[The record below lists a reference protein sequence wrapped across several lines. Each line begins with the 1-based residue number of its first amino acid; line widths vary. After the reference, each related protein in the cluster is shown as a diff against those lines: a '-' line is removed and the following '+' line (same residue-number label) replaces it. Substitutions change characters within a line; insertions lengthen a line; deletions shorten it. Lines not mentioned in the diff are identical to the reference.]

1 MTGIPRPVVATAKP
15 CPVCGAALT
24 ITFDALNRPRHRCA
38 TCHGIVTTPIDAGT
52 VARVAVPEPGLEH
65 VAPSR
70 EQLNRLR
77 QTPRP
82 VYGPGHPARA
92 AARAQTQTPAPPER
106 RCDRCGAV
114 LPAQARGR
122 PRLRCEDKRACH
134 ARTPEAA

>member
-1 MTGIPRPVVATAKP
+1 MSGIPRPIVATATP
-15 CPVCGAALT
+15 CPVCGGALT

-38 TCHGIVTTPIDAGT
+38 TCHGIVTTPIEAG
-52 VARVAVPEPGLEH
+52 VVERVAVPAPGLAH

-82 VYGPGHPARA
+82 VVAPRVRPATPQPA
-92 AARAQTQTPAPPER
+92 AVRC
-106 RCDRCGAV
+106 CDRCGQP

-122 PRLRCEDKRACH
+122 PRLHCADAQAC
-134 ARTPEAA
+134 AQRTREVA